1 MQVELGA
8 LCGDVPGYK
17 GLPCTQD
24 CRIGTFRAMKH
35 DVDAP
40 QASGQVSSD
49 VSTRFE
55 AVFKLMV
62 EEIFIVN
69 TVPGISG

>member
-1 MQVELGA
+1 
-8 LCGDVPGYK
+8 
-17 GLPCTQD
+17 
-24 CRIGTFRAMKH
+24 MKH

-69 TVPGISG
+69 AVPGISG